1 MIGSIVANDGHG
13 EAAAPVDLPS
23 FRNGMARLAAA
34 VNIVTSAGPEGWCG
48 FTASAVSSVTDSPPT
63 LLVCINK
70 TSQSYLTIRKSGVL
84 CVNSVASGHKDLSV
98 LFSGASGV
106 KDMAIRFSG
115 AKWSSL
121 VTGAPVLDNAVVSFD
136 CRVVRNVEIGTHG
149 VFFCQVVGVRQGE
162 NVEGLVY
169 FDRRYHRVA

>member
-1 MIGSIVANDGHG
+1 MIGSVGANDRGS
-13 EAAAPVDLPS
+13 EAVAPVDLRS
-23 FRNGMARLAAA
+23 FRDGMARLAAA
-34 VNIVTSAGPEGWCG
+34 VNIVTSVGPEGWCG

-84 CVNSVASGHKDLSV
+84 CVNCVASGHKDLSI
-98 LFSGASGV
+98 LFSGMSGV
-106 KDMAIRFSG
+106 KDMAVRFSG

-121 VTGAPVLDNAVVSFD
+121 TTGAPVLDNAVVSFD
-136 CRVVRNVEIGTHG
+136 CCVVRDVEIGTHG
-149 VFFCQVVGVRQGE
+149 VFFCQVVAVREGE